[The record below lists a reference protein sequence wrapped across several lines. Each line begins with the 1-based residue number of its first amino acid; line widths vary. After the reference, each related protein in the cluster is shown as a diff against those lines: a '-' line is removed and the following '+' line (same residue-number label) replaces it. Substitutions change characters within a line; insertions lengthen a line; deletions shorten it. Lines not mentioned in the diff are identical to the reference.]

1 MSREQ
6 QTSHKVE
13 IVGPP
18 GAGKTS
24 LLSVLVESQPELE
37 PIHEWRQLRF
47 YPSFASN
54 AIGLLPFFLFQWMA
68 RQPLSRRDMER
79 MIRLH
84 ASRTITE
91 NLEDEIVVLDQG
103 PIYTLATLHLSASRP
118 TNSSSFENRWKQVA
132 QRWAGLLDT
141 VVFLEAPGD
150 VLLQRILD
158 RSKPHFLKSQTGVD
172 KLEWLNV
179 LSATLKR
186 TVDIFQEHSGL
197 TVLRFDTS
205 KEQLPDI
212 LARVQKE
219 LARPPRSDRS

>member
-1 MSREQ
+1 MSRERR
-6 QTSHKVE
+6 TSHKVE

-24 LLSVLVESQPELE
+24 LLSALVENQPELR

-47 YPSFASN
+47 YPSFAKN
-54 AIGLLPFFLFQWMA
+54 ALGLLPFFLFQWMA

-84 ASRTITE
+84 ASRRITQQ
-91 NLEDEIVVLDQG
+91 LKDEIVVLDQG
-103 PIYTLATLHLSASRP
+103 PVYTLATLHLSETRP
-118 TNSSSFENRWKQVA
+118 TDSASFESWWKEVA
-132 QRWAGLLDT
+132 QRWSGVLDT

-150 VLLQRILD
+150 VLLQRILHRD
-158 RSKPHFLKSQTGVD
+158 KPHFLKSQTDVD
-172 KLEWLNV
+172 ELEWLEV
-179 LSATLKR
+179 LSAALKR
-186 TVDIFQEHSGL
+186 TVDIFQEHSPL

-212 LARVQKE
+212 LARVQTE
-219 LARPPRSDRS
+219 LARPSRSDRV